1 MKPDFI
7 DEPELEFGGL
17 RRHVDIRQGLRQ
29 FGPLDATDGTPRR
42 IRLGVVG
49 TQQTLDGFLQWLDRC
64 KRGIDAKASRQPNLF
79 PAFPGFG
86 DESPFRAEFEVD
98 ASLCRVLAARDLRA
112 LAQKSHY
119 SALVGG
125 VEMVTQE
132 VRSVSED
139 GRPSVVVVALPPE
152 LVGLDEDDDDDTDGK
167 QGQEAEVSDDELS
180 FGSNLD
186 LRNMLKAEVMK
197 FGQPIQIVLPSTYD
211 PTAKTRSGGADGEG
225 RIQDEATRAWN
236 IHTAL
241 YYKANYRPW
250 RITRN
255 PSDLKTCY
263 VGVSF
268 YRSLDKANLVTS
280 LAQVYDERGEGVIVR
295 GKPVKLTKDDRV
307 PHLASDDAFA
317 LIVHALKEYR
327 REHKHAPARLVL
339 HKSSSYNLAEI
350 EGFNRAIDDQ
360 ELDTADLLVVSQSST
375 RLFRSDRYPPLR
387 GTMLSLDRRH
397 HLLYTRGSVPYYA
410 TYPGLYVPR
419 PLKIQ
424 IAQGDESPR
433 RLAEEILALTKLNW
447 NNTQFDGG
455 MPITMRVAR
464 DVGKVLKYVGAE
476 GAVQPRYS
484 FYM

>member
-1 MKPDFI
+1 MKLDFI
-7 DEPELEFGGL
+7 EEPELEFGGL

-29 FGPLDATDGTPRR
+29 FGPLDATDGAPRR
-42 IRLGVVG
+42 IRIGIVG
-49 TQQTLDGFLQWLDRC
+49 TQQTVDGFLQWLERC
-64 KRGIDAKASRQPNLF
+64 KRGIAAKPSRQPNLF
-79 PAFPGFG
+79 PDFPGFG
-86 DESPFRAEFEVD
+86 DESPFRTEFEVD
-98 ASLCRVLAARDLRA
+98 ASLCRILAARDLRA
-112 LAQKSHY
+112 LALRSHDG
-119 SALVGG
+119 ALVGG
-125 VEMVTQE
+125 VELVTQE
-132 VRSVSED
+132 VRAISED
-139 GRPSVVVVALPPE
+139 GRPSVVVVALPLE
-152 LVGLDEDDDDDTDGK
+152 LVGLDEDEEDDAEGK
-167 QGQEAEVSDDELS
+167 VGSEDQVPDDELS
-180 FGSNLD
+180 FGSDLD

-197 FGQPIQIVLPSTYD
+197 FGQPIQIVLPATYD
-211 PTAKTRSGGADGEG
+211 PTAKTRSGGADGK
-225 RIQDEATRAWN
+225 RRLQDEATRAWN

-255 PSDLKTCY
+255 PSELKTCY

-339 HKSSSYNLAEI
+339 HKSSSYNAAEL

-360 ELDTADLLVVSQSST
+360 ELDTADLLVVSQSSA

-433 RLAEEILALTKLNW
+433 KLAEEILALTKLNW

-476 GAVQPRYS
+476 GVVQPRYS